1 MANTLLDLFE
11 KNPQLLEWRDKVT
24 LLSRQLVM
32 GFSGSSK
39 AVVMAS
45 ALSEQVPKILIVTST
60 QNEAEQ
66 LTGDL
71 SAILGEDKV
80 YSFFADDVVAAEF
93 IFASPEKTHSR
104 LESLNFL
111 IDKEASGVLVTS
123 LVGTKLHLPNPK
135 VYKDSRIN
143 LALGEEH
150 DLEAL
155 SKHLTHIGY
164 QRVEQ
169 VLSPGEFSRRGD
181 ILDIYEL
188 TAELPYRL
196 EFFGDEIDGIRQFDS
211 DSQKSLDNLEHI
223 IVSPADDIILTR
235 EDYQR
240 AEKALESAVS
250 KAEGP
255 HKAYLEEVLSVT
267 IDGYRHK
274 DLRKF
279 LSLFYDKAYTL
290 FDYLPKGT
298 PVFIDDFQKIVDRHG
313 RLELEVANLLTE
325 DLHQGKSL
333 SHLNY
338 LVDSFKTLRNYQP
351 ASFFSNFHK
360 GLGNLKFDKLY
371 QFTQY
376 PMQEFFNQF
385 PLLVD
390 EIHRYTKN
398 KATVILQVGSEKQHK
413 SLKETLEEYDLDLP
427 LSSFGDLI
435 PHKPQLVLG
444 NLSNGFYFADEKL
457 VLVTEREIFHKKVKR
472 RARASHVSNAERL
485 KDYNE
490 LEKGDYVV
498 HQTHGIGQFKGI
510 ETIEIKGVHRDY
522 LTIQYQ
528 DAATIS
534 LPVEQIESLSKYV
547 SADGKEP
554 KINKLN
560 DGRFQKTK
568 QKVSK
573 QVEDIADD
581 LLKLYAERSQ
591 LKGFA
596 FSPDDDNQR
605 EFEDDFAYA
614 ETEDQLRSIKEIKAD
629 MESDK
634 PMDRLLVGDVGFG
647 KTEVAMRA
655 AFKAVN
661 DGKQVAILV
670 PTTVLAH
677 QHYLNFKER
686 FENHAVEVDE
696 LSRFRSKKEQN
707 ETIENLAKG
716 RIDIIIGTHRLLSK
730 DVKFSDLGFLVID
743 EEQRF
748 GVKHKEKLKELKAKV
763 DVLTLTATPI
773 PRTLHMSMLGI
784 RDLSIIETAPTNRY
798 PVQTYVMETN
808 PGLIR
813 EAILREMDRGGQIF
827 YVYNRVETIDQKV
840 SELHELVPEAR
851 IGFVHGQMSEVMLE
865 NTLLDFLNGDYDVLV
880 ATTIIETGIDI
891 SNVNTLFIEN
901 ADHMGLSTLYQLRG
915 RVGRSNRIAYA
926 YLMYRP
932 DKVLTEVSEKRL
944 DAIKGFTELGSGF
957 KIAMRDLSIRGAG
970 NILGA
975 SQSGFIDSVGFE
987 MYSQLLEE
995 AINKR
1000 QGKTQVRRK
1009 GNAEFNLQIDAY
1021 LPSDYISDERQK
1033 IEIYKRI
1040 REIENQKDYQDLQ
1053 DELIDRFGEYPDQVA
1068 YLIEIGLVKAY
1079 LDAAFAELV
1088 ERKNDTITVRF
1099 EKASLKFFLTQDY
1112 FEAISKTNLKARIS
1126 DNQGKVEIIFDV
1138 RNKKDYEILEEL
1150 KIFGQTFM
1158 EIKKRK
1164 EKKED

>member
-1 MANTLLDLFE
+1 M
-11 KNPQLLEWRDKVT
+11 
-24 LLSRQLVM
+24 
-32 GFSGSSK
+32 
-39 AVVMAS
+39 
-45 ALSEQVPKILIVTST
+45 
-60 QNEAEQ
+60 
-66 LTGDL
+66 
-71 SAILGEDKV
+71 
-80 YSFFADDVVAAEF
+80 
-93 IFASPEKTHSR
+93 
-104 LESLNFL
+104 
-111 IDKEASGVLVTS
+111 
-123 LVGTKLHLPNPK
+123 
-135 VYKDSRIN
+135 
-143 LALGEEH
+143 
-150 DLEAL
+150 
-155 SKHLTHIGY
+155 
-164 QRVEQ
+164 
-169 VLSPGEFSRRGD
+169 
-181 ILDIYEL
+181 
-188 TAELPYRL
+188 
-196 EFFGDEIDGIRQFDS
+196 
-211 DSQKSLDNLEHI
+211 
-223 IVSPADDIILTR
+223 
-235 EDYQR
+235 
-240 AEKALESAVS
+240 
-250 KAEGP
+250 
-255 HKAYLEEVLSVT
+255 
-267 IDGYRHK
+267 
-274 DLRKF
+274 
-279 LSLFYDKAYTL
+279 
-290 FDYLPKGT
+290 
-298 PVFIDDFQKIVDRHG
+298 DRHG

-398 KATVILQVGSEKQHK
+398 KATVILQVGSEKQLK

-605 EFEDDFAYA
+605 DFEDDFAYA

-707 ETIENLAKG
+707 E
-716 RIDIIIGTHRLLSK
+716 
-730 DVKFSDLGFLVID
+730 
-743 EEQRF
+743 
-748 GVKHKEKLKELKAKV
+748 
-763 DVLTLTATPI
+763 
-773 PRTLHMSMLGI
+773 
-784 RDLSIIETAPTNRY
+784 
-798 PVQTYVMETN
+798 TYVMETN

-1040 REIENQKDYQDLQ
+1040 
-1053 DELIDRFGEYPDQVA
+1053 
-1068 YLIEIGLVKAY
+1068 
-1079 LDAAFAELV
+1079 
-1088 ERKNDTITVRF
+1088 
-1099 EKASLKFFLTQDY
+1099 
-1112 FEAISKTNLKARIS
+1112 
-1126 DNQGKVEIIFDV
+1126 
-1138 RNKKDYEILEEL
+1138 
-1150 KIFGQTFM
+1150 
-1158 EIKKRK
+1158 
-1164 EKKED
+1164 